1 MHCTLSFSFSRD
13 SYISTVSWISSTR
26 LTVRWLNRVQ
36 NQSELCVCEATTGAC
51 SEVRGNQ
58 LIRCSPHWVSLP
70 EKCSSIGLSFLIL
83 LRTCRESLTPLLPA
97 QPNFLLEAWKTS
109 SALLLSL
116 RFNVQPVLVP
126 KGHSLFMY
134 VLVSDWFHVCR
145 SVCVCPWFL
154 HSVCW
159 QICQQCFII
168 GSIGSC
174 AEIHN
179 WVQVSGSERK
189 NPIHFLHREI
199 DF

>member
-13 SYISTVSWISSTR
+13 SYISMVSWISSTR

-116 RFNVQPVLVP
+116 RFNVQPVLMP

-134 VLVSDWFHVCR
+134 VLVSDWIHVCR
-145 SVCVCPWFL
+145 SVCLSLISTLCVLINLSTVFYNWKHWELCWNTQL
-154 HSVCW
+154 SASVRFW
-159 QICQQCFII
+159 
-168 GSIGSC
+168 
-174 AEIHN
+174 
-179 WVQVSGSERK
+179 K
-189 NPIHFLHREI
+189 
-199 DF
+199 